1 MGTPSGA
8 FLESEFL
15 EGCRE
20 VTLVCTRWFSVAG
33 GHAGLNMVVL
43 HGWFCICAQITC
55 FFVFKVEKYTSLTP
69 L

>member
-20 VTLVCTRWFSVAG
+20 VTLVCTRFFG
-33 GHAGLNMVVL
+33 GVYWYLA
-43 HGWFCICAQITC
+43 FEARITYL
-55 FFVFKVEKYTSLTP
+55 VQYAE
-69 L
+69 